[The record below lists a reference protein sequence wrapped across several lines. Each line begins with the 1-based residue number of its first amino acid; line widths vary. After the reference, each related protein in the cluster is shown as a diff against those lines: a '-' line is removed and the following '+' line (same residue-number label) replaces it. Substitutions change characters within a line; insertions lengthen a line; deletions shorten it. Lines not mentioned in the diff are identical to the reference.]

1 MNEVKVYG
9 TQWCE
14 DTHMTREQLE
24 GMGIPYEYHDIEK
37 EPEAAQWVK
46 DINGGKQVTPT
57 VDILGEILTE
67 PDENE
72 LGNALRSTGL
82 MA

>member
-1 MNEVKVYG
+1 MK
-9 TQWCE
+9 TPRR
-14 DTHMTREQLE
+14 REPRGPARVLLNVV
-24 GMGIPYEYHDIEK
+24 EK

-72 LGNALRSTGL
+72 LGNALRSTGRRPS
-82 MA
+82 